1 MDLDTTKGGSMW
13 ASHAVERLD
22 GGQLVDQERGDQWR
36 GACAVKMDGRI
47 SFQLLPKKSKSQKKK
62 KVRETEGKREMAW
75 QRKGRGGRE
84 KRELTPPE
92 GATRGPHTPT
102 ERLDVN
108 QFLMVLK

>member
-62 KVRETEGKREMAW
+62 KSERDRRQE
-75 QRKGRGGRE
+75 RG
-84 KRELTPPE
+84 ELTPPE

>member
-47 SFQLLPKKSKSQKKK
+47 SFQLLPKKRDGMAEKGEGRQG
-62 KVRETEGKREMAW
+62 ET
-75 QRKGRGGRE
+75 
-84 KRELTPPE
+84 
-92 GATRGPHTPT
+92 GADTT
-102 ERLDVN
+102 
-108 QFLMVLK
+108 

>member
-62 KVRETEGKREMAW
+62 KSERDRRQERDGMAEKGEGRQGET
-75 QRKGRGGRE
+75 
-84 KRELTPPE
+84 
-92 GATRGPHTPT
+92 GADTT
-102 ERLDVN
+102 
-108 QFLMVLK
+108 

>member
-62 KVRETEGKREMAW
+62 KSEIDRRQERDGMAEKGEGRQGET
-75 QRKGRGGRE
+75 
-84 KRELTPPE
+84 
-92 GATRGPHTPT
+92 GADTT
-102 ERLDVN
+102 
-108 QFLMVLK
+108 